1 MILRKVVGRT
11 MAEAL
16 ERVRKEVGPE
26 AIIVETS
33 FAGGVATVIA
43 KGEASQTQTAPENPW
58 RGTAYPREEPE
69 PKSVYP
75 EGFRPFAE
83 GMADFGLSTKLIKI
97 LLRAVKGL
105 DPHLLKKGNPSLQG
119 VLRRVLAGLI
129 PTASTAP
136 SLGGPG
142 PQPGGAARSA
152 EARMGVP
159 LGGVPA
165 FPLGGVPASMAQ
177 LAGGAGPLQAGAAPA
192 AGQRMGVPLGG
203 PRAVALVGP
212 TGVGKTTTLAKLAAQ
227 ASIHQDLSVG
237 IISTD
242 TFRIAAV
249 EQLRAFAEMMGAPFR
264 VAFTPQDLRAALR
277 ELQHHDR
284 IYIDT
289 TGRSPKDAAS
299 LKAMRGFFAELPIE
313 VHLCLSAGT
322 RRRDLVATLRAF
334 EPFEPRYIALTKWDE
349 TLAPGEALS
358 LAIERNLPLSW
369 ITNGQNV
376 PEDLLPAEGNILA
389 EAAIKETVPA

>member
-1 MILRKVVGRT
+1 MILRKVVGST

-16 ERVRKEVGPE
+16 ERVRKEVGPD

-43 KGEASQTQTAPENPW
+43 KREANRAQEAPHNPW
-58 RGTAYPREEPE
+58 KGTPFIPEAIE
-69 PKSVYP
+69 PKLVLP

-83 GMADFGLSTKLIKI
+83 CMAEFGISQKLIKI

-129 PTASTAP
+129 PTAGTGGT
-136 SLGGPG
+136 SLGG
-142 PQPGGAARSA
+142 QPTQPSK
-152 EARMGVP
+152 VI
-159 LGGVPA
+159 
-165 FPLGGVPASMAQ
+165 
-177 LAGGAGPLQAGAAPA
+177 
-192 AGQRMGVPLGG
+192 
-203 PRAVALVGP
+203 ALVGP

-227 ASIHQDLSVG
+227 STIHQDLSVG

-264 VAFTPQDLRAALR
+264 VAFTPQDLRATLR
-277 ELQHHDR
+277 EFQHKDR
-284 IYIDT
+284 IFIDT

-299 LKAMRGFFAELPIE
+299 LKAMRGFLADMPIE

-322 RRRDLVATLRAF
+322 RRRDLIATLRAF
-334 EPFEPRYIALTKWDE
+334 EPFEPRYLTLTKWDE

-376 PEDLLPAEGNILA
+376 PEDLLPAEGTILA
-389 EAAIKETVPA
+389 EAAIQETANA

>member
-43 KGEASQTQTAPENPW
+43 KREANQANQAPANPW
-58 RGTAYPREEPE
+58 RGTPYDRDRPE
-69 PKSVYP
+69 PKLVFP

-83 GMADFGLSTKLIKI
+83 SMAEFGISQKLIKV

-105 DPHLLKKGNPSLQG
+105 DPHLLKKGSPSLRA

-129 PTASTAP
+129 PTAGLGSSSAGRIA
-136 SLGGPG
+136 LGGKAIPTSK
-142 PQPGGAARSA
+142 A
-152 EARMGVP
+152 
-159 LGGVPA
+159 L
-165 FPLGGVPASMAQ
+165 
-177 LAGGAGPLQAGAAPA
+177 
-192 AGQRMGVPLGG
+192 
-203 PRAVALVGP
+203 ALVGP

-227 ASIHQDLSVG
+227 ATIHEDMSVG

-277 ELQHHDR
+277 EFQHHDR
-284 IYIDT
+284 IFIDT

-299 LKAMRGFFAELPIE
+299 LKAMRGFFADMPIQ

-322 RRRDLVATLRAF
+322 RRRDLLATLRAF
-334 EPFEPRYIALTKWDE
+334 EPFEPSYLALTKWDE
-349 TLAPGEALS
+349 TVAPGEALS

-376 PEDLLPAEGNILA
+376 PEDLLPAEGTIIA
-389 EAAIKETVPA
+389 EAAIQESVLA

>member
-16 ERVRKEVGPE
+16 ERVRKEVGSD

-33 FAGGVATVIA
+33 FSGGVATVIA
-43 KGEASQTQTAPENPW
+43 KREPHPPQDAPENPW
-58 RGTAYPREEPE
+58 KGTPYVLEQPE
-69 PKSVYP
+69 PKLVLP
-75 EGFRPFAE
+75 VGFRPFAE
-83 GMADFGLSTKLIKI
+83 ELAEFGLSQKLIKI

-105 DPHLLKKGNPSLQG
+105 DPHLLKKGNPSLPG

-129 PTASTAP
+129 PTAGDSGTALR
-136 SLGGPG
+136 S
-142 PQPGGAARSA
+142 QPTPRSKA
-152 EARMGVP
+152 
-159 LGGVPA
+159 L
-165 FPLGGVPASMAQ
+165 
-177 LAGGAGPLQAGAAPA
+177 
-192 AGQRMGVPLGG
+192 
-203 PRAVALVGP
+203 ALVGP

-227 ASIHQDLSVG
+227 ATIHQDLSVG

-277 ELQHHDR
+277 EFQHHDR
-284 IYIDT
+284 IFIDT

-299 LKAMRGFFAELPIE
+299 LKAMRGFLADMPIE

-322 RRRDLVATLRAF
+322 RRRDLIANLRAF
-334 EPFEPRYIALTKWDE
+334 QPFEPSFITLTKWDE

-358 LAIERNLPLSW
+358 LAIERNIPLSW

-376 PEDLLPAEGNILA
+376 PEDLLPAEGAIIA
-389 EAAIKETVPA
+389 KAAIQETIPA